1 VAIAWVLAQPN
12 ITSAIVG
19 ATSAAQLQ
27 QSLPASELTLD
38 SEEMEVC
45 TEICFRLPRLS
56 DPMVATR

>member
-1 VAIAWVLAQPN
+1 MDPRTTKYYLCDRR
-12 ITSAIVG
+12 

-27 QSLPASELTLD
+27 QSLRATELTLD
-38 SEEMEVC
+38 SEEMEVR